1 MRNGISFA
9 VICDLEFR
17 LHTFQNNAFLHY
29 ALRFQAERRQSSYVE
44 KSRVTTKLKALTQIL
59 ITGSCFYLHLSTR
72 FYFLQPKPTGST
84 LLLQVNL
91 FK

>member
-1 MRNGISFA
+1 M
-9 VICDLEFR
+9 
-17 LHTFQNNAFLHY
+17 HLHY
-29 ALRFQAERRQSSYVE
+29 ALHVRFQAERRQSSYVE